1 MSQTLR
7 STHLPASPGLQE
19 KTGGQFSDN
28 LKDSFFFFP
37 DVGHLKV
44 FIEFVTIFLMLWFFG
59 LLNLLQYCF
68 CFLFC
73 FFGHEVCGISA
84 SDQGSNLYPVHWK
97 ARS

>member
-28 LKDSFFFFP
+28 LKDSFFFSLMWAI
-37 DVGHLKV
+37 LKS
-44 FIEFVTIFLMLWFFG
+44 